1 MTQQE
6 RASLSAAG
14 IRWAHVGTVSDA
26 ELVALYS
33 FATALVALPAYEGF
47 GLPILEA
54 MACGTCRAYKRTS
67 RPALTPQLVT
77 PRLPCCML

>member
-54 MACGTCRAYKRTS
+54 MACGTCGTYK
-67 RPALTPQLVT
+67 
-77 PRLPCCML
+77 